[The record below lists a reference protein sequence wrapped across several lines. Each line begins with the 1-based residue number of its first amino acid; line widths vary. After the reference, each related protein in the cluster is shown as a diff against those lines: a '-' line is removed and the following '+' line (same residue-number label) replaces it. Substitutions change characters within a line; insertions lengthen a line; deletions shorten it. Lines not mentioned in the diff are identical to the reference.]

1 MAFLVFKSPDIKDLG
16 KRIKGFAL
24 AYLIDGDSL
33 KFNHGFS
40 RRYNSDSKVDALGG
54 VICYTT
60 KSRHVL
66 IVKFPKVFKTDELIV
81 KAFKKE
87 YLGLIEDDYDV
98 EDCKEFARK
107 LQKINSI
114 KPLKNSFNIKLL
126 EQRYRYAGH
135 NGWNKD
141 ELDKLSAEANKSIKL
156 IHDYIELKKIEF
168 EEYIKNHS
176 DLIKLKRNF

>member
-33 KFNHGFS
+33 KFNHGFN
-40 RRYNSDSKVDALGG
+40 RRFNFDSKSDSLGG
-54 VICYTT
+54 VICYIT

-66 IVKFPKVFKTDELIV
+66 IVTFPKSFKTDELII
-81 KAFKKE
+81 KTFKKE

-107 LQKINSI
+107 LQKINSM
-114 KPLKNSFNIKLL
+114 KTVKNSFNLNLL
-126 EQRYRYAGH
+126 ERRYRYAGY

-141 ELDKLSAEANKSIKL
+141 ELEKLSVEANKSIKS
-156 IHDYIELKKIEF
+156 IHDYIDLKKLEL
-168 EEYIKNHS
+168 EEDIKNHS
-176 DLIKLKRNF
+176 NLIKLKRNF